1 MTNDIYFSGV
11 DRRKDR
17 KVQAYLI
24 VSEYVPGVQTNF
36 KPLLKLSISN
46 WSWYIHW

>member
-17 KVQAYLI
+17 KVQSYLI
-24 VSEYVPGVQTNF
+24 VSEDVPDVQTNF
-36 KPLLKLSISN
+36 KPLLFQHLQ
-46 WSWYIHW
+46 